1 MNVDMENLVI
11 IKQGEEHFFVA
22 LVSNEGQV
30 ILRGNECTSLA
41 ACKYSVDSIRA
52 NATDY
57 SKYELMTS
65 CEGKYYF
72 KLKGSDGKEIAQS
85 DIFNT
90 AADRYYGIGLV
101 RRTIP
106 YATVDDHAFAM

>member
-1 MNVDMENLVI
+1 MENFVI
-11 IKQGEEHFFVA
+11 HKQGEEHFYVA
-22 LVSNEGQV
+22 LVNNKGQV
-30 ILRGNECTSLA
+30 ILRGNECTNLA

-106 YATVDDHAFAM
+106 YAVVDDHAFAM

>member
-1 MNVDMENLVI
+1 MENLVI
-11 IKQGEEHFFVA
+11 IKQGEEHFYVA
-22 LVSNEGQV
+22 LVNNKGQV
-30 ILRGNECTSLA
+30 ILRGNECSSLA

-90 AADRYYGIGLV
+90 AADRYSGIGLV
-101 RRTIP
+101 RRMIP
-106 YATVDDHAFAM
+106 YAVVDDHAFAI